1 MLNVHADTDDVLRG
15 LKKLQDNLKD
25 DTSKKLEIV
34 GVFLESKM
42 TEKIDSRLRPPLK
55 ASTIA
60 RKKSS
65 QPLFDTGELYSQIDH
80 KLTDDSVEVGVFG
93 SRATVA
99 RHHEFGAPKANIPE
113 RSFMR
118 SAFAESKRKI
128 VKMMKR

>member
-1 MLNVHADTDDVLRG
+1 VLNVHADTDDVLRG

-42 TEKIDSRLRPPLK
+42 TEKIDMRLRPPLK

-60 RKKSS
+60 YKKSS
-65 QPLFDTGELYSQIDH
+65 QPLFDTGEMYDQIDH
-80 KLTDDSVEVGVFG
+80 KLGENSVEVGVFG
-93 SRATVA
+93 SRASIA
-99 RHHEFGAPKANIPE
+99 RHHEFGAPRANIPE